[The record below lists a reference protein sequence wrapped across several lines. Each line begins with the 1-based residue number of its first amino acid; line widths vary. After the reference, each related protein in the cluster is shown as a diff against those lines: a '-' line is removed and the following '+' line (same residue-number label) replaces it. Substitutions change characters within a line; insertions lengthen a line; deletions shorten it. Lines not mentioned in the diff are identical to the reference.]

1 MCLPLQITA
10 VATNQEQPSHEH
22 GAQGQMA
29 PQCPSQ
35 QPHPTIIT
43 PSELKGFFSITS
55 ADNASL
61 LLPGGGTQ
69 IQGCLQSFLHLFLSF
84 FVSACQGFQKKEA
97 SEAMKETAAWFASLA
112 SQEPHGQH
120 EAAGQTVH
128 TLCVQNCPKRH
139 DVHNG
144 LFLF

>member
-10 VATNQEQPSHEH
+10 AATTQEQPSHGH

-29 PQCPSQ
+29 LQCPPQ
-35 QPHPTIIT
+35 QLHPTIIT
-43 PSELKGFFSITS
+43 PSELKGLFSITS

-69 IQGCLQSFLHLFLSF
+69 IQGCLQSFLHLFPSF
-84 FVSACQGFQKKEA
+84 FVGACQGFQEKEA

-112 SQEPHGQH
+112 SQAPHGQH
-120 EAAGQTVH
+120 EAARQNVH
-128 TLCVQNCPKRH
+128 TLCVQHCPSRH
-139 DVHNG
+139 DVHKG